1 MKFAV
6 FTASLPEWTPEE
18 AAGELAAAGYDGIE
32 WRITDQRPADTPGFW
47 AGNRCT
53 WPFASVLE
61 DLDRIRA
68 TAAKNGLDMPSLGTY
83 VSCAAP
89 DDVDKAM
96 RAAAA
101 LGVGQLRV
109 TVPMYDPAESYRAV
123 WEQRRSEYRVVA
135 ELAAKHGVRALVE
148 IHHRTPVQSPH
159 AAASFVDG
167 FDPAEV
173 GVIHDAGNMVF
184 EGWSEYRLGLEVLGE
199 HLAHVH
205 LKSGRWERTGKRP
218 DGTADWTGVS
228 APLRDGIV
236 DVPALFRALHAVGY
250 DGWVTFEDFS
260 TELPLAERIRDNL
273 TYAKESL

>member
-61 DLDRIRA
+61 DLDHIREI
-68 TAAKNGLDMPSLGTY
+68 AAKNGLDMPSLGTY

-109 TVPMYDPAESYRAV
+109 TVPPYDPAESYRAV

-135 ELAAKHGVRALVE
+135 ELAA
-148 IHHRTPVQSPH
+148 
-159 AAASFVDG
+159 
-167 FDPAEV
+167 
-173 GVIHDAGNMVF
+173 
-184 EGWSEYRLGLEVLGE
+184 
-199 HLAHVH
+199 
-205 LKSGRWERTGKRP
+205 
-218 DGTADWTGVS
+218 
-228 APLRDGIV
+228 
-236 DVPALFRALHAVGY
+236 
-250 DGWVTFEDFS
+250 
-260 TELPLAERIRDNL
+260 
-273 TYAKESL
+273 